1 MSPSDMIH
9 DYENM
14 VDSTLETVKRLGFWS
29 AVMTAVLSAV
39 FIGLGFFG
47 TLYTEPNP
55 YPYIWPFIKT
65 IDYTIFYPAFLLAPV
80 FVVLMACIHSY
91 ASEKMKI
98 FSLVGLSFSLIYATL
113 ITANY
118 FLLWTVDIPSISS
131 GQTANLSIITM
142 YNPHGIFV
150 AIESLGYLMMSLAIL
165 FTAAVFSGGRLER
178 SIRWLFILTFV
189 SAITAFTYTSLM
201 KYDIVI
207 FEVIIIGIIT
217 MVLIVSGIL
226 LSILFRRA

>member
-1 MSPSDMIH
+1 
-9 DYENM
+9 
-14 VDSTLETVKRLGFWS
+14 
-29 AVMTAVLSAV
+29 
-39 FIGLGFFG
+39 
-47 TLYTEPNP
+47 
-55 YPYIWPFIKT
+55 
-65 IDYTIFYPAFLLAPV
+65 
-80 FVVLMACIHSY
+80 MACIHSY

-118 FLLWTVDIPSISS
+118 FLLWTVDIPSILS

>member
-1 MSPSDMIH
+1 
-9 DYENM
+9 
-14 VDSTLETVKRLGFWS
+14 
-29 AVMTAVLSAV
+29 MTADVAAA
-39 FIGLGFFG
+39 FIGLGVFG
-47 TLYTEPNP
+47 TPYTEPNP

-65 IDYTIFYPAFLLAPV
+65 IDYTIFYPAFFLAPV
-80 FVVLMACIHSY
+80 FVVLMACIHFY

-98 FSLVGLSFSLIYATL
+98 FSLIGLSFSIIYATL

-150 AIESLGYLMMSLAIL
+150 AIESLGYLMMSLALL
-165 FTAAVFSGGRLER
+165 FTSAVFSGGRLE
-178 SIRWLFILTFV
+178 SAIRRIFILTFV
-189 SAITAFTYTSLM
+189 LALKSLTYTSFM

-207 FEVIIIGIIT
+207 FEVIIITIISI
-217 MVLIVSGIL
+217 MLIISGTL
-226 LSILFRRA
+226 LSILFRRE